1 MNTSNTTFWNKSQ
14 NFISHTALQVSAFES
29 RWSQTL
35 MPNGTNKYSLSEQ
48 RTVEC
53 FYTWTFVFICRVSHC
68 TQYINFF
75 IQSNLQ
81 TLLANKDCYPNK
93 VHFTTLS
100 VNHKKKGRN
109 VTLVW
114 TTLIAKQGLKWADV
128 SDYIT
133 VSSDE
138 SFITS
143 RYKRSP
149 SSRIYKTIYLKMLI
163 PFEKK
168 EQSREEQKRNR
179 FLFQVFSW

>member
-1 MNTSNTTFWNKSQ
+1 MNRERWNVFTLGLLCSSVESVIVHNILTFS
-14 NFISHTALQVSAFES
+14 FE
-29 RWSQTL
+29 
-35 MPNGTNKYSLSEQ
+35 
-48 RTVEC
+48 
-53 FYTWTFVFICRVSHC
+53 
-68 TQYINFF
+68 
-75 IQSNLQ
+75 SNLQ

-114 TTLIAKQGLKWADV
+114 TTLIAKKGLKWADV

-143 RYKRSP
+143 RYKRSS